1 MFVSIHPRN
10 DLHVT
15 LISQYVNNNTVSH
28 CEELSQFRQEVK
40 FVLKVF
46 YNYFIS
52 VTEKINALDHKA
64 CTILTIIFMF
74 TVTAHAKMIRTT
86 NLNMT

>member
-1 MFVSIHPRN
+1 M
-10 DLHVT
+10 T
-15 LISQYVNNNTVSH
+15 LISYYVYNNTVSH
-28 CEELSQFRQEVK
+28 CGELSQFRQEVK
-40 FVLKVF
+40 LVLKVF

-74 TVTAHAKMIRTT
+74 TVTAHAEMICTR